1 MVQFKTLD
9 DLDATGKRVL
19 VRLDLNLPL
28 QGGKVTDLTR
38 LERSLP
44 TLKELVNKKAK
55 VIVVSHLGQPKGR
68 TTDYPLA
75 PIAAALKPALKPRDV
90 FFCEE
95 PQGPKVI
102 QAITHLM
109 PGQILLLENIRFVKG
124 EEENDK
130 EFAKEMASWGDI
142 FVNDAFSAAHRAH
155 VSTEGIAHLLPAYAG
170 RLMEQ
175 EIKTL
180 EKSLECPE
188 LPMMAIV
195 GGEKVSKKLPLL
207 KNLLPKVDFLVVGGA
222 MANTFLAAMGHAVG
236 ASLYEPEL
244 MKDAI
249 QLMKGGKVILPVDVI
264 VAEGLGNPKNHQK
277 RSLSSIGEREK
288 IFDIGP
294 ETIYHILEIMKR
306 CHTLLWNGPL
316 GVFEVPPF
324 DYGTNAIAQ
333 GAARYTAQGNL
344 LSIAGGGD
352 TVAALRHA
360 GVLKDF
366 SYVSTAGG
374 AFLEWVEG
382 KPLPGVK
389 ALDQACHSVES

>member
-1 MVQFKTLD
+1 
-9 DLDATGKRVL
+9 
-19 VRLDLNLPL
+19 
-28 QGGKVTDLTR
+28 
-38 LERSLP
+38 
-44 TLKELVNKKAK
+44 
-55 VIVVSHLGQPKGR
+55 
-68 TTDYPLA
+68 
-75 PIAAALKPALKPRDV
+75 
-90 FFCEE
+90 
-95 PQGPKVI
+95 
-102 QAITHLM
+102 
-109 PGQILLLENIRFVKG
+109 
-124 EEENDK
+124 
-130 EFAKEMASWGDI
+130 MASWGDI

-195 GGEKVSKKLPLL
+195 GG
-207 KNLLPKVDFLVVGGA
+207 
-222 MANTFLAAMGHAVG
+222 
-236 ASLYEPEL
+236 
-244 MKDAI
+244 
-249 QLMKGGKVILPVDVI
+249 
-264 VAEGLGNPKNHQK
+264 
-277 RSLSSIGEREK
+277 EK

-389 ALDQACHSVES
+389 ALEQACHSVES